1 MPLPELCSIPA
12 STGLPGWCLTV
23 YRKGAHE
30 VVQRLAPQAG
40 QDNTHGSRGR
50 DLLRL
55 PRCLPSSLTLNAR
68 HRRPAPNQG
77 NGGAPAVKRGFG
89 QASVLS
95 KNRVELR
102 QHPSKAAAREVHIL
116 GLPAE
121 GNNAFPGGRCN
132 LMRLRVGY

>member
-1 MPLPELCSIPA
+1 MVRAAATDVRDTGVARGELATVPDDARRAIKSTMIRLLGLSESI
-12 STGLPGWCLTV
+12 V
-23 YRKGAHE
+23 I
-30 VVQRLAPQAG
+30 
-40 QDNTHGSRGR
+40 
-50 DLLRL
+50 
-55 PRCLPSSLTLNAR
+55 
-68 HRRPAPNQG
+68 
-77 NGGAPAVKRGFG
+77 RGFG

-102 QHPSKAAAREVHIL
+102 QHPSEAAAREVHIL